1 MILMALW
8 TKFSSKVRKVLC
20 WGLKEGRGFGAAVM
34 GSIGCKQQDESERFF
49 FIVLGSVQV
58 QLMRL
63 HKMFTDLISMF
74 SLFSAAVCSSLRM

>member
-49 FIVLGSVQV
+49 FIVLGSVKV

-63 HKMFTDLISMF
+63 HNTFTDPVSTF
-74 SLFSAAVCSSLRM
+74 SLFYAAACSSLRV